1 MRRDQVAG
9 AALIL
14 LAGLVVVESRKLP
27 FGSFSAP
34 GPGYWPTLLAAALAA
49 IALAVILVGAASPRL
64 SAADWAGSGKALAIL
79 GACAFVA
86 LALEPLGYRATMAA
100 VVLFLLGVVERRH
113 PLVAVGAAL
122 LLSFGTHYLLDRI
135 LHVPLPRGPWE
146 L

>member
-14 LAGLVVVESRKLP
+14 LAGFVVLESRKLP

-34 GPGYWPTLLAAALAA
+34 GPGYWPIVLAGALAA
-49 IALAVILVGAASPRL
+49 FALAVILLGAASPRL
-64 SAADWAGSGKALAIL
+64 GAAGWAGSLKALAIL

-86 LALEPLGYRATMAA
+86 LALEPLGYRATMMV
-100 VVLFLLGVVERRH
+100 VVLFLLGVVERKH
-113 PLVAVGAAL
+113 PLLVVSTAL
-122 LLSFGTHYLLDRI
+122 VLAFGTHYLVDRV
-135 LHVPLPRGPWE
+135 LNVPLPRGAWE